1 MKHIFYL
8 IAICYIL
15 YEMVWVFSPIKSA
28 EKSRRYFKLLKGETK
43 MDDMSKDDKS
53 LVMTKAFTSL
63 FYLIWLFIGLF
74 TFNWPIFLG
83 YLILIWV
90 VLTPIA
96 KLTMETKMYA
106 VVQWIGGVIGVL
118 FGLFVILNSY
128 HFKMDLMKLW

>member
-1 MKHIFYL
+1 
-8 IAICYIL
+8 
-15 YEMVWVFSPIKSA
+15 MVWVFSPIKSA